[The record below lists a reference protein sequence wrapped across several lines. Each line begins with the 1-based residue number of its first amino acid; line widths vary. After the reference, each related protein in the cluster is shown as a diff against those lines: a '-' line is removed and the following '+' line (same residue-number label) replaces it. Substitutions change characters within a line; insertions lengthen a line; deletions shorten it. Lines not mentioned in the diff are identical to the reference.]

1 MANIL
6 VRHRNEQECSLY
18 HTRQIGFSINYK
30 NLCNAFSCSF
40 VLTLIFTK
48 PIHKHTIYFNSIFI
62 FMKKAILFLY
72 TFLFCLTFVLGQN
85 KQDFIQNYTQKAD
98 VIFEGI
104 IVQRDPLERKDSNL
118 IFTKNTILVT
128 KIWKGELASETLE
141 LISEGGQTATRMT
154 QTAESR
160 FLYQDFA
167 GVFFAKQTPNGL
179 QILNGGV
186 LHYDKLNRRAASMNA
201 DVFENLETDLYAK
214 ITENTGKKYHEVAK
228 SDFFLETKSKGN
240 ARTEAIEINSFVPT
254 EVTGG
259 TLMKLTIN
267 GSGFGTERG
276 VEGNVFFTNNSD
288 GGATMRQLVERGFW
302 RQDYDAE
309 LISWSDTKIEVYVP
323 SFAGT
328 GKIAVV
334 NDEGERFDSFAPLQ
348 VKYAVST
355 VRDFGFGIGIPGAEP
370 EKLKPAQNPILGNQ
384 NSNGGYTIFV
394 DPKVFTDEK
403 MMGAIT
409 RALGK
414 WRCATG
420 INFSIA
426 SNQADVGLG
435 YTGKSIIAMP
445 NADFGGGI
453 GIPQGFA
460 FSNYEICNTGTKRVW
475 HVREFQI
482 YISPSTAW
490 VYDETPTARNMDFE
504 SMILLLLGRAAQ
516 VEYVNTASDLM
527 FFRLQPGATK
537 RNPSPTNIEAAKF
550 VLAKS
555 FNADP
560 DCGPKGMKAVEA
572 AACNQIV
579 EAPLARFEA
588 EKTEFCEAPAKV
600 QFKDDSR
607 NPSSYAWTF
616 AGGTPATS
624 TEKNPVVSYE
634 KAGTYNVSLTVK
646 NPNTSHTTTK
656 NAYIKI
662 GGTPV
667 KVDLGADRVVC
678 QGERV
683 VLDTKIEGATYEWS
697 NGASTQSIEVRQAGT
712 YSVKVTKSGCESKGE
727 VKVSFSEPVSA
738 GQSRAICLGES
749 VQLQATGG
757 TSYVWSPRI
766 GLSNPNIANPTA
778 TPTATTFYTVTA
790 KTVGCGEVT
799 SIVRVTVDTKP
810 VLMGLPVDKEIV
822 LCDNNATAF
831 FNVFAQGTG
840 IEYLW
845 SNGNNTGFLATREA
859 GKYWVKVT
867 NSTGCFATD
876 TLTVKKV
883 TKITADAGRDTTTC
897 AGNPIQLMAKGGD
910 LYVWSP
916 TTGLDNPFVQNPIA
930 RLTETITYSVRVRG
944 TGACEPV
951 TDEVKITVVPRPVLN
966 LPRTL
971 EVCENTVVLDT
982 KIENADFQWSN
993 GSRESKITVS
1003 KSGTYFV
1010 TVRPRFCP
1018 QVLNAFVSVSFPSE
1032 GIKLDLGKDTL
1043 TCLPEWVIDAQKDVV
1058 WNTGE
1063 KSQKITVK
1071 ASGIYSAEFTDKC
1084 GKIYRDTIK
1093 VNFDRLTRPFANR
1106 KINVCN
1112 EQVLRLDAQN
1122 AGKTFRW
1129 NTGANTSQTTV
1140 SQNGTYFVTITD
1152 NCRNEVRDT
1161 VTVFFEKAFL
1171 ELPATVFACERQMS
1185 LDAQVPNA
1193 EYEWSNGAKTQ
1204 RTTVS
1209 EDGRYSVKLKTNC
1222 GKNLEGS
1229 TQVFFFEKSTADFD
1243 FKIEGDGKVI
1253 FTNKSQSTHSLRYE
1267 WTFAE
1272 NAKSTD
1278 MNPTFTFQ
1286 KIGNYKVKLTITS
1299 TNCQAS
1305 KTVEKDVQIIVSS
1318 NQDNEMARKIM
1329 TYPNPV
1335 KDHLTIKWNGMNQAK
1350 KIRVLDLIGKKWL
1363 EQSINTPET
1372 ETILNLA
1379 NLAKGL
1385 YFLEIQTEGKKLV
1398 RKMLVE

>member
-1 MANIL
+1 
-6 VRHRNEQECSLY
+6 
-18 HTRQIGFSINYK
+18 
-30 NLCNAFSCSF
+30 
-40 VLTLIFTK
+40 
-48 PIHKHTIYFNSIFI
+48 
-62 FMKKAILFLY
+62 MKKIILLLYAFL
-72 TFLFCLTFVLGQN
+72 LCWNFVFGQN
-85 KQDFIQNYTQKAD
+85 ANDFIRNYAQKAD
-98 VIFEGI
+98 MVFEGI
-104 IVQRDPLERKDSNL
+104 IVQRDALERKGSNL
-118 IFTKNTILVT
+118 IFTKNTILLT
-128 KIWKGELASETLE
+128 KIWKGEPKGETKTIE
-141 LISEGGQTATRMT
+141 LISEGGQTATQMT
-154 QTAESR
+154 QTAENR
-160 FLYQDFA
+160 FLYQNFA

-179 QILNGGV
+179 QILNGGA
-186 LHYDKLNRRAASMNA
+186 LHYDKLNRKAASMNR
-201 DVFENLETDLYAK
+201 DVFENIETDLYAK
-214 ITENTGKKYHEVAK
+214 ITENTGKNYRKLAEN
-228 SDFFLETKSKGN
+228 DLFLETKNKGN
-240 ARTEAIEINSFVPT
+240 ARTEAIEISSFVPT

-267 GSGFGTERG
+267 GSGFGAERG
-276 VEGNVFFTNNSD
+276 VEGNVYFTYNAD

-302 RQDYDAE
+302 RQDYEAE

-328 GKIAVV
+328 GKISVV
-334 NDEGERFDSFAPLQ
+334 NDNGERFDSFDPLQ

-355 VRDFGFGIGIPGAEP
+355 VRDFGNGGIGIPGGEP
-370 EKLKPAQNPILGNQ
+370 EKLQPAQNPILANQ

-426 SNQADVGLG
+426 ANQADVGLG
-435 YTGKSIIAMP
+435 YTGKTVISMP
-445 NADFGGGI
+445 DFDLGGGL
-453 GIPQGFA
+453 GVPQGDTY
-460 FSNYEICNTGTKRVW
+460 SGYEICNTGTKRIW
-475 HVREFQI
+475 HLREFQI
-482 YISPSTAW
+482 YVNTSAAW
-490 VYDETPTARNMDFE
+490 LYEGLPTTRNMDFE
-504 SMILLLLGRAAQ
+504 SMILRLLGRAAQ
-516 VEYVNTASDLM
+516 IEYVNNPADLM
-527 FFRLQPGATK
+527 FFRLQLGASK
-537 RNPSPTNIEAAKF
+537 RTPSATNIEAAKF

-560 DCGPKGMKAVEA
+560 DCGPKGMKAIDA

-607 NPSSYAWTF
+607 NPSSYAWNF
-616 AGGTPATS
+616 VGGTPATS
-624 TEKNPVVSYE
+624 SEKNPVVTYE

-678 QGERV
+678 QNEKV

-697 NGASTQSIEVRQAGT
+697 NGASTQSIEVKQAGT

-738 GQSRAICLGES
+738 GQSKAICLGES
-749 VQLQATGG
+749 TQLQATGG
-757 TSYVWSPRI
+757 TSYIWSPRV
-766 GLSNPNIANPTA
+766 GLSNPNIANPIA

-790 KTVGCGEVT
+790 KTVGCGEVSST
-799 SIVRVTVDTKP
+799 IRITVDTKP

-822 LCDNNATAF
+822 LCDNNAIAY

-845 SNGNNTGFLATREA
+845 SNGNNTGFLATQTA

-867 NSTGCFATD
+867 NATGCVTLD
-876 TLTVKKV
+876 TVTV
-883 TKITADAGRDTTTC
+883 TKVAKLVADAGKDTTTC

-910 LYVWSP
+910 LYIWSP
-916 TTGLDNPFVQNPIA
+916 TTGLSNPFIQNPIA
-930 RLTETITYSVRVRG
+930 RPAETITYSVRVRG

-951 TDEVKITVVPRPVLN
+951 TDEVKVTVVPRPVLN

-971 EVCENTVVLDT
+971 EVCDKETVLDT

-993 GSRESKITVS
+993 GSKESKVTVS

-1010 TVRPRFCP
+1010 TVRPKYCP
-1018 QVLNAFVSVSFPSE
+1018 QVLNTSVTVTFPSE
-1032 GIKLDLGKDTL
+1032 GITLNLGKDTL
-1043 TCLPEWVIDAQKDVV
+1043 TCEKEWIIDAGREVT

-1063 KSQKITVK
+1063 KSQKITAK
-1071 ASGIYSAEFTDKC
+1071 ANGIYSAEFADKC
-1084 GKIYRDTIK
+1084 GKIYKDTVK
-1093 VNFDRLTRPFANR
+1093 VDFDRLTKPFANR

-1112 EQVLRLDAQN
+1112 ENTLRLDAQN

-1129 NTGANTSQTTV
+1129 STSANTSQITV

-1152 NCRNEVRDT
+1152 NCKNEIRDT
-1161 VTVFFEKAFL
+1161 LTVFFEKAFL
-1171 ELPATVFACERQMS
+1171 ELPTNVFACERQFS

-1204 RTTVS
+1204 GITVS
-1209 EDGRYSVKLKTNC
+1209 EDGRYSVKVKTSC

-1229 TQVFFFEKSTADFD
+1229 TQVFIFEKSIADFD

-1253 FTNKSQSTHSLRYE
+1253 FTNKSQSTHTLRYE
-1267 WTFAE
+1267 WIFME

-1278 MNPTFTFQ
+1278 TNPTFTFQ
-1286 KIGNYKVKLTITS
+1286 KIGTYKVKLKITS
-1299 TNCQAS
+1299 ANCEAS
-1305 KTVEKDVQIIVSS
+1305 KTVEKDVQIIVSN
-1318 NQDNEMARKIM
+1318 NQDNELARKIM

-1335 KDHLTIKWNGMNQAK
+1335 KDQLTIKWNGVSQTK
-1350 KIRVLDLIGKKWL
+1350 KIRILDLIGKKYL
-1363 EQSINTPET
+1363 EQSVNTPET